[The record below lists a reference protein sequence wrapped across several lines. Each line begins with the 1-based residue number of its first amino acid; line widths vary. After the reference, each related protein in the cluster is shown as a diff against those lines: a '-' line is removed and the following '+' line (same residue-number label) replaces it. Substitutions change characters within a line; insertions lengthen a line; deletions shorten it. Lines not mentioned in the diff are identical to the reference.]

1 VIWDLIHITSNK
13 KPVLIPN
20 FNLSLIVTIVS
31 DMNTCCLGHLTF
43 GRFPPTRKQFIH
55 VCTVPS
61 GCKKFNTGNR
71 IYIWPNRPCQ
81 FRWPVQPIIPFP
93 AGPFAATRYTYNSKL
108 TTKRI
113 SNWQISTYACRG
125 PLFHFKGV
133 VYVKKFE

>member
-1 VIWDLIHITSNK
+1 MIWDLIHITSNK

-71 IYIWPNRPCQ
+71 IFGRTGVVNLY
-81 FRWPVQPIIPFP
+81 
-93 AGPFAATRYTYNSKL
+93 GPFSP
-108 TTKRI
+108 
-113 SNWQISTYACRG
+113 S
-125 PLFHFKGV
+125 FHFLRALLQPLGIPTIV
-133 VYVKKFE
+133 N